1 MATVT
6 KTIGTASR
14 DYSTITLWE
23 ADLDNFSTIY
33 ANGDDAVGECYNDS
47 DFNEVVNIDG
57 GGTSIT
63 GLNSIKLTVAEA
75 DRHDGTAGT
84 GARMVY
90 DSKIQ
95 MYSDKN
101 IEVCWLEIDWGGT
114 SSGGNQFSIVYTH
127 NNSYQQKIANM
138 LVHDAQTASSGNMI
152 KGKYGYLTVAN
163 NIIYNLTHTSTY
175 RGYGI
180 YVDSYRPSYA
190 YNNTVHNIQ
199 STHPNAAYTFGIHFL
214 YSNNVRN
221 NIVTEVGDGIY
232 SGCFGNSAG
241 GTNSNNMSTDD
252 TAPGPNSLTEVTAS
266 AQFVSV
272 VAGAEDLHLATG
284 SEARGAGA
292 NLGSADDIVQSDI
305 DGVYRGT
312 VWDIGADQTPAT
324 VTKTIGTSSRD
335 YSTLTLWE
343 ADLDTQGVYANG
355 DSAVGEAYNDSIFIY
370 NHEGVSSGQ
379 LNINS
384 GNTIGVASVKLT
396 VPESERHD
404 GTYGTGTTIQG
415 NGTGSKE
422 MIYVLRSNVIVEWL
436 SLFIQGI
443 GSYDHGYAIFFA
455 LNNSGGGYTSGLVG
469 RNMVIKGETVSRFIG
484 GGGLVYLQSHDVA
497 FHNNILYDA
506 FNPTNENGF
515 GIIARYAN
523 TGAIINNCTIYNC
536 GEGFYTEVAEPTNIQ
551 IKNTISVGSVYGN
564 DFRNYANLTAN
575 NNMSSDSTALGTN
588 SLINK
593 SASNQFISTLSG
605 SEDLHLSGNSDAIDA
620 GADLTG
626 TVDGVE
632 YDIDG
637 QLRAGLWD
645 IGADELLGGHIRR
658 LLLGIG

>member
-47 DFNEVVNIDG
+47 DFNEVVNING

-114 SSGGNQFSIVYTH
+114 SAGGNQFSIVYTH

-138 LVHDAQTASSGNMI
+138 LVHDAQSASTARMI
-152 KGKYGYLTVAN
+152 QGKYGYLTVAN

-199 STHPNAAYTFGIHFL
+199 STHPSAAYTFGIHFL
-214 YSNNVRN
+214 HSNNIRN

-272 VAGAEDLHLATG
+272 VEGAEDLHLATG
-284 SEARGAGA
+284 SEAIGAGA
-292 NLGSADDIVQSDI
+292 NLGSAGDIVQFDI
-305 DGVYRGT
+305 DGVYRGS

-335 YSTLTLWE
+335 YSTMAAWA
-343 ADLDTQGVYANG
+343 ADLGTQGVYANS
-355 DSAVGEAYNDSIFIY
+355 DIAIGECYNDSIFTNPVLI
-370 NHEGVSSGQ
+370 NHAGVGVLESVTLKAAEG
-379 LNINS
+379 
-384 GNTIGVASVKLT
+384 
-396 VPESERHD
+396 ERHD
-404 GTYGTGTTIQG
+404 GTTGTGVLNTTTGQYQQRFVLGYSNIPILVEGIEIRKEHWSGQYLVMLANYSSNISLSKMLLRG
-415 NGTGSKE
+415 TPGADTSAYAIGISFWEASVDNCIIYNINNGF
-422 MIYVLRSNVIVEWL
+422 NVIDFSAATNRAAV
-436 SLFIQGI
+436 
-443 GSYDHGYAIFFA
+443 
-455 LNNSGGGYTSGLVG
+455 NNTCYT
-469 RNMVIKGETVSRFIG
+469 
-484 GGGLVYLQSHDVA
+484 LQSPFLLDYRRTDNKFNVKNNVFITADPSNFDSVA
-497 FHNNILYDA
+497 YLGTINTDDFATWDNNMGNA
-506 FNPTNENGF
+506 G
-515 GIIARYAN
+515 
-523 TGAIINNCTIYNC
+523 TIY
-536 GEGFYTEVAEPTNIQ
+536 
-551 IKNTISVGSVYGN
+551 GN
-564 DFRNYANLTAN
+564 SPFNGV
-575 NNMSSDSTALGTN
+575 SSSEMFVSTV
-588 SLINK
+588 
-593 SASNQFISTLSG
+593 SG
-605 SEDLHLSGNSDAIDA
+605 SEDLHSAPASPAIDNGIDLSSYTALEYFGA
-620 GADLTG
+620 GFAS
-626 TVDGVE
+626 E
-632 YDIDG
+632 DIDG
-637 QLRAGLWD
+637 QLRTGIWD

>member
-23 ADLDNFSTIY
+23 ADLDNFSTVY

-138 LVHDAQTASSGNMI
+138 LVHDAQTASTGRMI
-152 KGKYGYLTVAN
+152 QGKYGYLTVAN
-163 NIIYNLTHTSTY
+163 NIIYNLTHTSAY
-175 RGYGI
+175 RAYGI

-199 STHPNAAYTFGIHFL
+199 STHPNAAYTFGIHIA

-221 NIVTEVGDGIY
+221 NIVTEVGSAVY
-232 SGCFGNSAG
+232 SGCFGNVAA
-241 GTNSNNMSTDD
+241 GTNSNNMSTDN

-292 NLGSADDIVQSDI
+292 NLGSAGDIVQSDI
-305 DGVYRGT
+305 DGVYRGS

-324 VTKTIGTSSRD
+324 VTKTIGSAGRD
-335 YSTLTLWE
+335 YSTIGLWE

-355 DSAVGEAYNDSIFIY
+355 DSVVGECYNDSTFT
-370 NHEGVSSGQ
+370 GGA
-379 LNINS
+379 NINGGTTVGLS
-384 GNTIGVASVKLT
+384 SVTLSVA
-396 VPESERHD
+396 EGERHD
-404 GTYGTGTTIQG
+404 GTLNTGVKIKPAYIIAGRLINISRDNLT
-415 NGTGSKE
+415 
-422 MIYVLRSNVIVEWL
+422 VEWL
-436 SLFIQGI
+436 ECEVNGAST
-443 GSYDHGYAIFFA
+443 YAHTPAIAFNIYNS
-455 LNNSGGGYTSGLVG
+455 NNSARYLVL
-469 RNMVIKGETVSRFIG
+469 KGENKVYPAQTPYLAVVG
-484 GGGLVYLQSHDVA
+484 GNNNIL
-497 FHNNILYDA
+497 HNNIVYGTANGNNGGGIADSYRACSA
-506 FNPTNENGF
+506 FNN
-515 GIIARYAN
+515 
-523 TGAIINNCTIYNC
+523 TIYDCNY
-536 GEGFYTEVAEPTNIQ
+536 GYKAASADQNQRT
-551 IKNTISVGSVYGN
+551 IKNNLSIGNNVDFYPSTVTVGSSS
-564 DFRNYANLTAN
+564 N
-575 NNMSSDSTALGTN
+575 NASSDSTATAFGGSDHVTG
-588 SLINK
+588 
-593 SASNQFISTLSG
+593 AVTEDQFISIVAG
-605 SEDLHLSGNSDAIDA
+605 AEDLHLSGSSDAIDA